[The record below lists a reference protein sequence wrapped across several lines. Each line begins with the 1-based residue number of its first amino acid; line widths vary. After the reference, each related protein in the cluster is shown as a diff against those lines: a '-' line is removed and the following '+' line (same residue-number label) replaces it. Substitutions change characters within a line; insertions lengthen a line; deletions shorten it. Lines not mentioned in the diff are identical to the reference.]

1 MTTISGKKR
10 LLQIMT
16 VLKRYSFIGN
26 FYRQTNPE
34 QIRKDLEE
42 LGPTFIKL
50 GQILSTRPDLVS
62 PALINE
68 LQKLQDKVK
77 ADDYEVVAKIYEEQ
91 TGQTVEENFSSFEK
105 KAFASASIGQCH
117 HATLLDARRLWSRF
131 NTLMCRI

>member
-34 QIRKDLEE
+34 QIRKALEE

-50 GQILSTRPDLVS
+50 AKFYQPG
-62 PALINE
+62 LI
-68 LQKLQDKVK
+68 
-77 ADDYEVVAKIYEEQ
+77 
-91 TGQTVEENFSSFEK
+91 
-105 KAFASASIGQCH
+105 
-117 HATLLDARRLWSRF
+117 
-131 NTLMCRI
+131 